1 MDREGIAKIK
11 KIFKM
16 GYLPSRGKA
25 PYYFPPVPINCFGH
39 ACFNLTDEIMRVANV
54 SNDLFAYRIPSMY
67 STEQQISTDL
77 FERVSMAGLN
87 ISSCALKEKLNFN
100 EWRVALYFAYTQDGI
115 DDYHFLLQE
124 ANGKWSCKFGWDAA
138 KISYFRK
145 LPEIIEP
152 NYKLYGI
159 YKIANPHT
167 KYIEEGLEKK

>member
-1 MDREGIAKIK
+1 VNEDAILKIQNV
-11 KIFKM
+11 FKM

-25 PYYFPPVPINCFGH
+25 PYYFSPVPINCFGH
-39 ACFNLTDEIMRVANV
+39 ACFNLTDEIMKVANV

-67 STEQQISTDL
+67 STEQQISNDL
-77 FERVSMAGLN
+77 IERVAMAGLD

-124 ANGKWSCKFGWDAA
+124 ANGKWSCKFGWDTA

-159 YKIANPHT
+159 YKIANPH
-167 KYIEEGLEKK
+167 IEIVEKHHKEK